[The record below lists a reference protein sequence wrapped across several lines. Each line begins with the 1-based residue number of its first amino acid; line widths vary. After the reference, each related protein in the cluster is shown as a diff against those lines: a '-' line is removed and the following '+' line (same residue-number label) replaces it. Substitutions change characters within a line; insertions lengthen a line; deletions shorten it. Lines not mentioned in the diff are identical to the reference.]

1 MYAVYQFKK
10 GWLAGAWI
18 GLWQERAELE
28 LHSSA
33 YFFGGILEA
42 IY

>member
-1 MYAVYQFKK
+1 MYAVYQFKN
-10 GWLAGAWI
+10 GDLLALELDCG
-18 GLWQERAELE
+18 ERAELE